1 MVGTIWYDKVLK
13 RDVYNIEDSNYPLL
27 DESAGINQDTGID
40 PTLKAAGSDGRSPST
55 FLVTIFSDELN
66 AKIAGHSRVFGVS
79 VKDRGT

>member
-1 MVGTIWYDKVLK
+1 MSTTT
-13 RDVYNIEDSNYPLL
+13 EDSNYPLL
-27 DESAGINQDTGID
+27 DEGAGINQDTGID

-55 FLVTIFSDELN
+55 FLVTTISDELN

>member
-27 DESAGINQDTGID
+27 DEGAGID
-40 PTLKAAGSDGRSPST
+40 PTLKAAGSNGCSPST
-55 FLVTIFSDELN
+55 FLVTTFSDELN